1 MDSGNLDEQLLNK
14 SRRKDNLMNT
24 SSLNINNLEKSDTF
38 SNQDKK
44 VNYISAQR
52 LINHNFNRLS
62 YESLL
67 INDMNIMPIRED
79 SKEHE
84 MSAVRETFCE
94 ADHPSQSEDT
104 VQMQYKSPD
113 SLVHQ
118 NPTAAVN
125 ASGEESDSYS
135 ENTEKNAGGQYGA
148 FEKQR
153 TS

>member
-1 MDSGNLDEQLLNK
+1 MLDSGNLDEQLLNK

-24 SSLNINNLEKSDTF
+24 SSLNINNLDKSDAL

-52 LINHNFNRLS
+52 LINNNFNRLS

-94 ADHPSQSEDT
+94 ADHPS
-104 VQMQYKSPD
+104 
-113 SLVHQ
+113 
-118 NPTAAVN
+118 
-125 ASGEESDSYS
+125 
-135 ENTEKNAGGQYGA
+135 
-148 FEKQR
+148 
-153 TS
+153 